1 MNQRRQFVTS
11 LVGGLLALCLS
22 SPVLSQAFPRKE
34 VRLIVPYPPGGI
46 TDILARKLGEKLGDN
61 WGRAVVIDNRPGAN
75 GNLAA
80 QLAARAEPD
89 GYTIYMGFLGTHAA
103 NISLY
108 ASLGYDP
115 VRDFSPISLVANA
128 PMVLTIHPSVPA
140 TTVQEFVAYARANP
154 GKLNFGSSGQAGAS
168 HLALELFKS
177 IAKVDIVHV
186 PYKGTGP
193 LTIDLLAGRIQG
205 YFDVPITAVTNVESG
220 RVRALVVADTRRS
233 SRLPSVPSAGE
244 VGMPNFLF
252 TTWLGI
258 LAPAGIP
265 AAVQTKLNSDIVSV
279 VRSTEFA
286 AWCAEKG
293 LAPLPSTSDEFSRF
307 ILAETEKF
315 AKIIRDAKITL
326 E

>member
-1 MNQRRQFVTS
+1 MNMRRHFVTS
-11 LVGGLLALCLS
+11 LAGGLLALCLS
-22 SPVLSQAFPRKE
+22 SPVLSQSFPRKE

-46 TDILARKLGEKLGDN
+46 TDILARKLGGKLGDN
-61 WGRAVVIDNRPGAN
+61 WGHAVVIDNRPGSN

-103 NISLY
+103 NVSLY
-108 ASLGYDP
+108 TSLGYDP

-177 IAKVDIVHV
+177 LAKVDIVHV

-205 YFDVPITAVTNVESG
+205 YFDVPITAATNIENG
-220 RVRALVVADTRRS
+220 RVRALAVADTRRS
-233 SRLPSVPSAGE
+233 ARLPSVPSAGE

-258 LAPAGIP
+258 LAPASIP
-265 AAVQTKLNSDIVSV
+265 TPVQTKLNSDVVSV
-279 VRSTEFA
+279 VRSAEFA
-286 AWCAEKG
+286 AWCVEKG
-293 LAPLPSTSDEFSRF
+293 LAALPSTPEEFDRF
-307 ILAETEKF
+307 MSAETDKF